1 MLPVWLVKESSFY
14 CCASIALKNK
24 TEMSQGCCDTA
35 CQFLGKYTNGFGNN
49 WFCTNKDKNGFFF
62 AARMLTA

>member
-24 TEMSQGCCDTA
+24 TEMSQGCCETA
-35 CQFLGKYTNGFGNN
+35 CLFLGKYTNGFG
-49 WFCTNKDKNGFFF
+49 TTGFAPTRIKMAFS
-62 AARMLTA
+62 LQQGC